1 MNTELISTYFL
12 LWTVSCPH
20 LGWSYQVDHQH
31 PQRHEKGQDDH
42 QQMSDIQWMER
53 SMAAKD
59 EMIVDMKSQMETLM
73 ESMKTLK
80 AELQSVMTEK
90 EQEMCELK
98 DQLKSLT
105 EKTDRQLKEMAD
117 QVSNVM

>member
-1 MNTELISTYFL
+1 MA
-12 LWTVSCPH
+12 
-20 LGWSYQVDHQH
+20 
-31 PQRHEKGQDDH
+31 
-42 QQMSDIQWMER
+42 DIQWMER

-59 EMIVDMKSQMETLM
+59 EMIVDMKSQMEILM
-73 ESMKTLK
+73 DSMRTLK

-105 EKTDRQLKEMAD
+105 DRVTQTEKTDRQLMEMAD
-117 QVSNVM
+117 QVSNLM